1 MICDECREREAVV
14 HLTQIVNEQV
24 NTIHLCEKCAAER
37 GVESPALLTKTPLG
51 TFLAAMGKS
60 VAAEGGGTAVAG
72 TCPACGF
79 TLADFREAGRLGCS
93 ECYVTF
99 GSQLRDLIRRL
110 HGSTLHVGER
120 YTGMGAPPPAA
131 AVPASAARDGEEL
144 RERLRKA
151 VEAENFELAAELR
164 DRLRTLE

>member
-1 MICDECREREAVV
+1 MTCDECREREAVV

-51 TFLAAMGKS
+51 TFLAAMGKPGS
-60 VAAEGGGTAVAG
+60 GEPGTALVG

-79 TLADFREAGRLGCS
+79 TLADFREAGRLGCA
-93 ECYVTF
+93 ECYVAF
-99 GSQLRDLIRRL
+99 GGQLRDLIRRL

-120 YTGMGAPPPAA
+120 YGGMRGGSAA
-131 AVPASAARDGEEL
+131 AVPAPDAGNDTEL

-151 VEAENFELAAELR
+151 VDDENFELAAELR

>member
-1 MICDECREREAVV
+1 MTCDECREREAVV

-51 TFLAAMGKS
+51 TFLAAMGKPGATES
-60 VAAEGGGTAVAG
+60 GAATPG

-79 TLADFREAGRLGCS
+79 SLADFREAGRLGCS
-93 ECYVTF
+93 ECYVAF
-99 GSQLRDLIRRL
+99 GGQLRDLIRRL

-120 YTGMGAPPPAA
+120 YAGMGSTSAA
-131 AVPASAARDGEEL
+131 AVPAPTAADDSEL
-144 RERLRKA
+144 RERLRRA
-151 VEAENFELAAELR
+151 VDEENFELAAELR

>member
-1 MICDECREREAVV
+1 MTCDECRERDAVV

-51 TFLAAMGKS
+51 TFLAAMGKPGTS
-60 VAAEGGGTAVAG
+60 ESGTAIAG

-93 ECYVTF
+93 ECYVAF
-99 GSQLRDLIRRL
+99 GGQLRDLIRRL

-120 YTGMGAPPPAA
+120 YAGIGGHAAA
-131 AVPASAARDGEEL
+131 AVPAPEAANDAEL

-151 VEAENFELAAELR
+151 VDEENFELAAELR
-164 DRLRTLE
+164 DRLRSLE

>member
-1 MICDECREREAVV
+1 MTCDECKEREAVV

-51 TFLAAMGKS
+51 TFLAAMGKPGATDPG
-60 VAAEGGGTAVAG
+60 AAAAG

-79 TLADFREAGRLGCS
+79 TLSDFRDAGRLGCS

-120 YTGMGAPPPAA
+120 YTGVGVTEKAQQPARGPEEGAN
-131 AVPASAARDGEEL
+131 L
-144 RERLRKA
+144 RERLRQA
-151 VEAENFELAAELR
+151 VAEENFELAAELR

>member
-1 MICDECREREAVV
+1 MTCDECKEREAVV

-51 TFLAAMGKS
+51 TFLAAMGKPGT
-60 VAAEGGGTAVAG
+60 ADAGTAVADR
-72 TCPACGF
+72 CPACGF
-79 TLADFREAGRLGCS
+79 TLADFRDAGRLGCS

-99 GSQLRDLIRRL
+99 GSQVRDLIRRL

-120 YTGMGAPPPAA
+120 YTGVGAAGKAQQPARG
-131 AVPASAARDGEEL
+131 PEEGADL
-144 RERLRKA
+144 RERLRRA
-151 VEAENFELAAELR
+151 VEEENFELAAELR

>member
-1 MICDECREREAVV
+1 MTCEECREREAVV

-24 NTIHLCEKCAAER
+24 NTIHLCAKCAAER

-51 TFLAAMGKS
+51 TFLAAMGKP
-60 VAAEGGGTAVAG
+60 GGSETDTAVSG

-93 ECYVTF
+93 ECYVAF
-99 GSQLRDLIRRL
+99 GGQLRDLIRRL

-120 YTGMGAPPPAA
+120 YTGQG
-131 AVPASAARDGEEL
+131 PASPKVHQPQRGPDDGTAL
-144 RERLRKA
+144 RERLRQA
-151 VEAENFELAAELR
+151 VDDENFELAAELR

>member
-1 MICDECREREAVV
+1 MMCDECREREAVV

-51 TFLAAMGKS
+51 TFLAAMGKPGS
-60 VAAEGGGTAVAG
+60 SEGATVVAG

-99 GSQLRDLIRRL
+99 GGQLRDLIRRL

-120 YTGMGAPPPAA
+120 YLGTGTPAPV
-131 AVPASAARDGEEL
+131 AVPTPASDGAEL
-144 RERLRKA
+144 RDRLRQA
-151 VEAENFELAAELR
+151 VEDENFELAAELR
-164 DRLRTLE
+164 DRLRALE